1 VQESVTDSLGRPAC
15 AHSLYNAN
23 LTTDY
28 VLHFGTERELA
39 ANGGVCAACARTM
52 RRAHGKALATG
63 ANSELP
69 GRPTRR
75 VASQEEDHAGV
86 DTDGA
91 VIQTVDFDYD
101 GVDAALGLVKAA
113 SLTAREEAGE
123 LVRELVS
130 FCFAGKRGR
139 TSLRTAAARLAV
151 IAGGLRPDLLED
163 ATQGELAAELGLTK
177 AALSKMAVNFS
188 DEYQVKFS
196 RSRSAEAR
204 ASMRAARLG
213 GPDRT
218 RRGAR

>member
-1 VQESVTDSLGRPAC
+1 MSLTRPVC
-15 AHSLYNAN
+15 PHSAFHAD

-28 VLHFGTERELA
+28 VLHYATERELA

-52 RRAHGKALATG
+52 RKAHGRAISTG
-63 ANSELP
+63 TDPELP
-69 GRPTRR
+69 GRPSRR
-75 VASQEEDHAGV
+75 ISNSEEDHAGL
-86 DTDGA
+86 DRDGA
-91 VIQTVDFDYD
+91 VIQTVDFDYEA
-101 GVDAALGLVKAA
+101 VDAALGLVKSA
-113 SLTAREEAGE
+113 SPTARAEAGE
-123 LVRELVS
+123 LVRELIS
-130 FCFAGKRGR
+130 YCFAGKRGR
-139 TSLRTAAARLAV
+139 TSLRTAAGRFAV

-163 ATQGELAAELGLTK
+163 ATMTELAAELGLSK

-218 RRGAR
+218 KLGAR